1 MGTPRRRPWSVPD
14 TLVAVA
20 FTILAALIYSGLWSD
35 LDRSYLIA
43 GGSDQILWEW
53 LFTVAAEAVRQ
64 GENPLFTDLQ
74 NAPSGVNLMANTAVL
89 GLALPL
95 APITWAWGA
104 TVTYALAL
112 TGSLAASAVAW
123 YWVFSRHLVTHRV
136 PAVVGATAC
145 TFAPGVISHGQAH
158 VNFVAWFV
166 LPFITLAM
174 VRIVRGARPVRDGVG
189 LGLLASYQ
197 ILLGEELLLVFGV
210 MLLVAGVAVLAPR
223 GRALVGAVRPAAVG
237 FGVGTAVVL
246 VAVGYPLWFQF
257 AGPQSYT
264 GLALGLAG
272 NDTAAF
278 TRFATQ
284 SVAGVPSAIA
294 EVTLNR
300 TEENASFGWPLIV
313 MVLVVSVW
321 LWREPLPRALAIT
334 AATMAW
340 LSTGATLVVA
350 GEDTGVPGPWVL
362 LGTLPLFDSVLV
374 SRMALG
380 CLPVVGALLALA
392 TQRVLDATPSAPEAS
407 AGVPTVPVRLLWAG
421 ALVAV
426 LLPLAPT
433 ALPVVARPTVPAL
446 FTEGTWRQYVAP
458 GATLVTVPLPS
469 PSETEPL
476 RWQVAAGTGFRLPAG
491 YFVGPTSEKDRRG
504 RYGTALR
511 PTAALFEEVRRTGR
525 PHPVR
530 PLDRLLFRDDM
541 TYWGATVLVLAPGR
555 ANRALQ
561 RTADELTGVPS
572 RVVDGVRLWDLR
584 AAP

>member
-362 LGTLPLFDSVLV
+362 LGTLPSSTPSWCPAWPWGV
-374 SRMALG
+374 SRSSAR
-380 CLPVVGALLALA
+380 CSPW
-392 TQRVLDATPSAPEAS
+392 QPSAS
-407 AGVPTVPVRLLWAG
+407 STR
-421 ALVAV
+421 
-426 LLPLAPT
+426 
-433 ALPVVARPTVPAL
+433 R
-446 FTEGTWRQYVAP
+446 R
-458 GATLVTVPLPS
+458 PLPRRRRACPRCRSACSGPVPWWRSCCRWRRRPCPSWRARRCPPCS
-469 PSETEPL
+469 PRARGAS
-476 RWQVAAGTGFRLPAG
+476 
-491 YFVGPTSEKDRRG
+491 TSPRG
-504 RYGTALR
+504 RR
-511 PTAALFEEVRRTGR
+511 
-525 PHPVR
+525 
-530 PLDRLLFRDDM
+530 
-541 TYWGATVLVLAPGR
+541 W
-555 ANRALQ
+555 
-561 RTADELTGVPS
+561 
-572 RVVDGVRLWDLR
+572 
-584 AAP
+584 